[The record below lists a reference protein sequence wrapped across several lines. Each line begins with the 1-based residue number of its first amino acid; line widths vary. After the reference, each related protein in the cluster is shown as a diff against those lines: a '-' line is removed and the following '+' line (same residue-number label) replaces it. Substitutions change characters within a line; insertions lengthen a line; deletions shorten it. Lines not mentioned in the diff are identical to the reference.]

1 MDASLSDARPERSV
15 GKRHASL
22 GQVLRHHADAAPDK
36 IALRFLERGEGDG
49 ACLTY
54 AELDRQVQAL
64 AARLVRKGAQG
75 RTVLLVYPAGISFIV
90 GFYACLYAGA
100 IAVPTP
106 FITPSRSA
114 HRIAAIATDAS
125 PCLVLTCAA
134 LAADEAIRGAFPAGL
149 SDIPWMVTDGEES
162 PDDTHPWTP
171 VAVQAGDPAFLQ
183 YTSGSTANPR
193 GVVVTHGNLLATME
207 MIRVAFGH
215 DADTRMVS
223 WLPLFHDMG
232 LVGGLLQ
239 PLYVGGLAVL
249 MSPLDFIQRP
259 LRWLQAIARH
269 GATSSGGPNFA
280 YALCADRIRPEQVR
294 GLDLRSW
301 RVAFCGAEPV
311 RADDLRRFAEGVA
324 PAGFDPKALFPC
336 YGLAEATLFVS
347 GGPVGRG
354 LACAAAPGAYPQA
367 DGAANGMAKGIGR
380 VICGQ
385 GADGQVLAIVDPDS
399 RRRVPEGQVGEV
411 WVAGP
416 HVGAGYWRQWDQ
428 SQATF
433 RARLSDD
440 ADAGPFLRTGDLG
453 LMRGRDLVIVGRL
466 KEVVIVRGAK
476 HHPEDMEAAA
486 CRAHPALAGTAAA
499 FAVEHGGADGLVVL
513 QEVKRGHLA
522 DPDLERAL
530 QAVSAA
536 ICETF
541 GMRPLDVVLL
551 RPGALPRTTSNK
563 IRRGACREAYL
574 AGDLAPFRLDPP
586 PRPGNPGGL
595 HPGRR
600 SRAHAH
606 FPPACGRGQW
616 LILPPSTA
624 WRRSCGTT
632 PIRSMPP
639 CGSGRPFSGPI
650 RSRPGSC
657 CAAARWRRLL
667 PIPIS

>member
-1 MDASLSDARPERSV
+1 MDARPEASSRN
-15 GKRHASL
+15 GHASL
-22 GQVLRHHADAAPDK
+22 AEVLRHHADTVPDK
-36 IALRFLERGEGDG
+36 IALRFLERGEGEG

-75 RTVLLVYPAGISFIV
+75 QTVLLVYPAGIPFIV

-114 HRIAAIATDAS
+114 RRIAAIATDAG

-134 LAADEAIRGAFPAGL
+134 LAADETIRSTFPAEL
-149 SDIPWMVTDGEES
+149 SGIPWMVTDGEES
-162 PDDTHPWTP
+162 PGDTHPWTP

-183 YTSGSTANPR
+183 YTSGSTADPR
-193 GVVVTHGNLLATME
+193 GVVVTHGNLLANME
-207 MIRVAFGH
+207 MIRTAFGH

-269 GATSSGGPNFA
+269 GGTSSGGPNFA
-280 YALCADRIRPEQVR
+280 YALCADRIRPDQLR

-311 RADDLRRFAEGVA
+311 RADDLRRFAQGAA

-347 GGPVGRG
+347 GGPAGSG
-354 LACAAAPGAYPQA
+354 LACAHAPNASSRA
-367 DGAANGMAKGIGR
+367 DGTANGMER

-385 GADGQVLAIVDPDS
+385 GGDGQVLAIVDPES
-399 RRRVPEGQVGEV
+399 RHRVPEGQVGEV

-416 HVGAGYWRQWDQ
+416 HVGAGYWRQRDR
-428 SQATF
+428 SQTTF
-433 RARLSDD
+433 QARLSNDS
-440 ADAGPFLRTGDLG
+440 DAGPFLRTGDLG

-476 HHPEDMEAAA
+476 HHPEDIEAAA

-499 FAVEHGGADGLVVL
+499 FAVDHDGAEGLVVL

-522 DPDLERAL
+522 DPDLERAA

-536 ICETF
+536 ICEIF
-541 GMRPLDVVLL
+541 GMRPLNVVLV

-563 IRRGACREAYL
+563 IRRGACRAAYL
-574 AGDLAPFRLDPP
+574 ADDLAPFRLDTP
-586 PRPGNPGGL
+586 PRPEDPGVDSDQAAG
-595 HPGRR
+595 PGRIPT
-600 SRAHAH
+600 SQA
-606 FPPACGRGQW
+606 
-616 LILPPSTA
+616 
-624 WRRSCGTT
+624 RRDGAN
-632 PIRSMPP
+632 
-639 CGSGRPFSGPI
+639 G
-650 RSRPGSC
+650 
-657 CAAARWRRLL
+657 
-667 PIPIS
+667 